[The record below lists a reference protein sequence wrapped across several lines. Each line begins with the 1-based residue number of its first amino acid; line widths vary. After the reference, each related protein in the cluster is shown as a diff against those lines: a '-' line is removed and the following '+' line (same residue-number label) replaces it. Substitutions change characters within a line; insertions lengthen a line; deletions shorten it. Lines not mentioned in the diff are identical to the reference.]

1 MSTSSLK
8 YQASALPE
16 DRHGHGPSPRPGMV
30 ACLVASILI
39 AVPLPVF
46 AESGPGENIA
56 ISLASSIVGN
66 QAGQDVAPAVTEGTV
81 VDFSVAVT
89 GPTERGTP
97 ATSLAISNK
106 VPDHLSLFVGDLER
120 SGNGPAAFSD
130 RDSGLEFSFSGLS
143 SPNDSIEF
151 SGDGGK
157 SFDYVPVADSEG
169 FDANVTH
176 IRFRPHGTLQATTG
190 QNERFSLRYR
200 MKVK

>member
-1 MSTSSLK
+1 MMSTSSLK
-8 YQASALPE
+8 FRASALAD
-16 DRHGHGPSPRPGMV
+16 DRPGHRAAPRPGLA
-30 ACLVASILI
+30 ACLAASILI

-46 AESGPGENIA
+46 AESGPEENIA
-56 ISLASSIVGN
+56 IALSSNIVGD
-66 QAGQDVAPAVTEGTV
+66 QTGRGVSPAVTAGTI
-81 VDFSVAVT
+81 VDFSVA
-89 GPTERGTP
+89 

-106 VPDHLSLFVGDLER
+106 VPDNLSLYVGDLER

-130 RDSGLEFSFSGLS
+130 HDSGLEFSFAGLS
-143 SPNDSIEF
+143 SPDDSIEF

-176 IRFRPHGTLQATTG
+176 IRFRPQGALQATTG

>member
-8 YQASALPE
+8 FRASALAD
-16 DRHGHGPSPRPGMV
+16 DRPGHRAAPRPGLA
-30 ACLVASILI
+30 ACLAASILI

-46 AESGPGENIA
+46 AESGPEENIA
-56 ISLASSIVGN
+56 IALSSNIVGD
-66 QAGQDVAPAVTEGTV
+66 QTGRGVSPAVTAGTI

-89 GPTERGTP
+89 GPRERGTP

-106 VPDHLSLFVGDLER
+106 VPDNLSLYVGDLER

-130 RDSGLEFSFSGLS
+130 HDSGLEFSFAGLS
-143 SPNDSIEF
+143 SPDDSIEF

-176 IRFRPHGTLQATTG
+176 IRFRPQGALQATTG